1 MKQAAPSKEVLE
13 ADSLKQTQ
21 QEEVKQASPS
31 KDDEE
36 SASTKQD
43 KPQEEVKVVEE
54 EPGKEKEDVPRE
66 PEQEQTVETGADEQK
81 GTKEQIKEAEK
92 EPEKE
97 DQRAERGVQEEEKEQ
112 FVLRRKAKSTIEAQV
127 VEQPPLIL
135 LTKKTLQEEGQEKEK
150 PIEIEEEMQKI
161 EKQLAEKKKDKGK
174 EKVEEEGQELV
185 PLKADKS
192 ALTPSGSQ
200 AKEIEEDERS
210 EDEDE
215 VRAHLNTMLK
225 AMQKIDKINDER
237 NEKFNTLYELNI
249 KQQDTNLKQL
259 KYIDDLLMREG
270 LKASLY
276 EAEQERSKELS
287 ERLNQAQQRY
297 IRAEKELEESKA
309 ELALQWLQNE

>member
-1 MKQAAPSKEVLE
+1 M
-13 ADSLKQTQ
+13 
-21 QEEVKQASPS
+21 
-31 KDDEE
+31 
-36 SASTKQD
+36 
-43 KPQEEVKVVEE
+43 
-54 EPGKEKEDVPRE
+54 
-66 PEQEQTVETGADEQK
+66 
-81 GTKEQIKEAEK
+81 
-92 EPEKE
+92 
-97 DQRAERGVQEEEKEQ
+97 
-112 FVLRRKAKSTIEAQV
+112 
-127 VEQPPLIL
+127 
-135 LTKKTLQEEGQEKEK
+135 
-150 PIEIEEEMQKI
+150 
-161 EKQLAEKKKDKGK
+161 
-174 EKVEEEGQELV
+174 

-200 AKEIEEDERS
+200 AKEIEEDESS

-309 ELALQWLQNE
+309 ELALQRLQNEQMRIALQAANKRRTAAEEELDALLSNPVLSSTKPSTSDEAMQKEHHMLSEMLKEKDRQLSLVTSMFLQKEQELQGQIKLLQAKLEEAQTAAALKESVQIELPPQEDPAQDKEFHFDLRVVQELEEARPQLRRQSHMSGPS